1 VRIEPSTLV
10 RLTHGRP
17 GAITVLTGAFLIDC
31 TGTEPVDGAA
41 AVIEGE
47 RITDV
52 IRSGKVGPLKG
63 RVETLSLKGRTHL
76 IMKGGRVYK
85 HAL

>member
-1 VRIEPSTLV
+1 MRIEPSTLV
-10 RLTHGRP
+10 RLTHGHP
-17 GAITVLTGAFLIDC
+17 VTITVLTGAFLIDC

>member
-1 VRIEPSTLV
+1 MLV

-17 GAITVLTGAFLIDC
+17 GAIGVLTGAFLIDC
-31 TGTEPVDGAA
+31 TGKEPVDGAA
-41 AVIEGE
+41 AIEGE

-85 HAL
+85 RGL